1 MRFRLRP
8 LWLSLSFLAA
18 GCDARPSGTDAL
30 LDAIGRSSVAKVT
43 KALDEGADP
52 NRKNWD
58 GVLPLAAAARARS
71 VAITELLISRRADPN
86 AKESGA
92 SPLYFAVLFECEACA
107 EVIADHGGKFA
118 ADSGQEAFLKRA
130 ISPDK
135 FESLARYMHLR

>member
-1 MRFRLRP
+1 MKFWLRP
-8 LWLSLSFLAA
+8 LCLSLSFLLL

-30 LDAIGRSSVAKVT
+30 IDAIGRSSVAEAA

-92 SPLYFAVLFECEACA
+92 SPLYFAVLFECETCA

-118 ADSGQEAFLKRA
+118 ADGQQEAFLKRT

-135 FESLARYMHLR
+135 LTSLARYMDIR